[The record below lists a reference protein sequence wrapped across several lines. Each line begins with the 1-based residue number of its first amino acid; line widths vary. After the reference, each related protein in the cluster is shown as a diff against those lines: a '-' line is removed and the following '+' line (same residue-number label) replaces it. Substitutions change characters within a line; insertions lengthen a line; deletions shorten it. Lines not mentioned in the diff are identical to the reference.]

1 MILGFT
7 KHAWG
12 KHNLF
17 IKLGGGTLGF
27 IGENLGRAKGK
38 FFFLFLSRVC
48 FLLWC
53 FKGYKEWIIQLNWKI
68 IHCTWSFKIWGQR
81 VRNSFFSFQKG
92 FIWVNRGG
100 SGNSTPFQGGFFLR
114 RIFKGLGEMNCFW
127 DGDKPKGLF
136 LGWYGKE
143 KFGYFSK

>member
-38 FFFLFLSRVC
+38 FFFFFFCLSHGFV
-48 FLLWC
+48 FYYGVS
-53 FKGYKEWIIQLNWKI
+53 KGIRSG
-68 IHCTWSFKIWGQR
+68 SF
-81 VRNSFFSFQKG
+81 N
-92 FIWVNRGG
+92 
-100 SGNSTPFQGGFFLR
+100 
-114 RIFKGLGEMNCFW
+114 
-127 DGDKPKGLF
+127 
-136 LGWYGKE
+136 
-143 KFGYFSK
+143 

>member
-1 MILGFT
+1 
-7 KHAWG
+7 
-12 KHNLF
+12 
-17 IKLGGGTLGF
+17 
-27 IGENLGRAKGK
+27 
-38 FFFLFLSRVC
+38 
-48 FLLWC
+48 
-53 FKGYKEWIIQLNWKI
+53 
-68 IHCTWSFKIWGQR
+68 
-81 VRNSFFSFQKG
+81 
-92 FIWVNRGG
+92 VNRGG